1 VTENEISRAI
11 IDAAMRVH
19 TALGPG
25 LLEHVYRSCVAH
37 ELRKAGLKV
46 QEEVHLPVFY
56 DGLRFEMAFRM
67 DLVVEEKVVVEF
79 KIVEK
84 LAPIHKAQLLTYL
97 KLANKKLGL
106 VLNFNAVHLREGI
119 WRVVNGLPEQPS
131 GPFASSASSAV

>member
-1 VTENEISRAI
+1 
-11 IDAAMRVH
+11 MRVH

-37 ELRKAGLKV
+37 ELRKAGLKI

-56 DGLRFEMAFRM
+56 DGMRFEMAFRK

-119 WRVVNGLPEQPS
+119 
-131 GPFASSASSAV
+131 